1 MSDSTQSG
9 RPSPDVTKKSGRPSI
24 SPDII
29 EQEHGAAFDNIV
41 PAHGYHTLPVVG
53 LGGSAGSIQALQRF
67 FAAMPADS
75 GMAFVVV
82 IHLSPEHESLMDEI
96 LRRSTTMRVVQGSDH
111 EPV

>member
-1 MSDSTQSG
+1 MSDLTQTGG
-9 RPSPDVTKKSGRPSI
+9 RSPDVTKKSGLPSI

-29 EQEHGAAFDNIV
+29 EQEHGAEFDDLV
-41 PAHGYHTLPVVG
+41 PAHGYHTLPVIG

-82 IHLSPEHESLMDEI
+82 IHLSSEHASIMDEI
-96 LRRSTTMRVVQGSDH
+96 LQRSTPMRVIQVSA
-111 EPV
+111 EE